1 MFLFI
6 ISDYED
12 KLYLNIKYGRTV
24 KISGDLVL
32 SKIFMKTFDFFQ
44 KILDIG
50 YRATTELLDQ

>member
-6 ISDYED
+6 VSDYED
-12 KLYLNIKYGRTV
+12 KLYLYMKYGKTE

-32 SKIFMKTFDFFQ
+32 SRTFMKTFDFFQ

-50 YRATTELLDQ
+50 YRETTELLDQ